1 MEVQESIKD
10 KLRKLAALAERG
22 MEGEAAN
29 AKRAI
34 ERICQQ
40 YGIRLEDMLEEDKK
54 RYHIRVGRNPM
65 QRQLF
70 NQCYG
75 VVVGTGKITYWN
87 ISRDTIAVELTPLQY
102 AELVSMWEWHQS
114 NFTRDLEEMQKPL

>member
-54 RYHIRVGRNPM
+54 LYNIRVVRNHM
-65 QRQLF
+65 LRQLF
-70 NQCYG
+70 NKFYIVF
-75 VVVGTGKITYWN
+75 VVKFYI
-87 ISRDTIAVELTPLQY
+87 D
-102 AELVSMWEWHQS
+102 
-114 NFTRDLEEMQKPL
+114 

>member
-34 ERICQQ
+34 
-40 YGIRLEDMLEEDKK
+40 
-54 RYHIRVGRNPM
+54 
-65 QRQLF
+65 
-70 NQCYG
+70 
-75 VVVGTGKITYWN
+75 
-87 ISRDTIAVELTPLQY
+87 
-102 AELVSMWEWHQS
+102 
-114 NFTRDLEEMQKPL
+114 